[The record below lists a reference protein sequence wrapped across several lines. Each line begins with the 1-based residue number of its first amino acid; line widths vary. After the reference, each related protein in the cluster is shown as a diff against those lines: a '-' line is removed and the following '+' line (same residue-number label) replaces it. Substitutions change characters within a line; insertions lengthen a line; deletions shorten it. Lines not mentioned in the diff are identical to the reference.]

1 MQTSQLLRRWVALC
15 LLTFFLTINFVA
27 IAPAKKSPNP
37 TLAETPLIQA
47 PIQLDGRILFHVAAA
62 ASSGE
67 STKLLAPVQMR
78 VESYEKKL
86 NQIIRTGFN
95 PQTLEIV
102 AQDRGEQTIIIAR
115 DGKQLKEQKIA
126 VITEMD
132 ARIHGLSLPDFVS
145 ELTTDIRLGL
155 LQAQQRRQPTYL
167 IRQSLVSGGIALLC
181 FLITLFIAYFQK
193 RLQNKFVRR
202 CEKIEALPAQESLK
216 NFNNESEIPANK
228 QEQIGNLT
236 EQKLSLEQ
244 KQNLN
249 RLQRGI
255 LHIVQILIWLVAL
268 TIVSGFFPWTTW
280 LNLWLITK
288 WELVGTLLGIYLAIR
303 VSTVL
308 IDRLFKTWLDR
319 LSLTPTPSQRR
330 ALRLVTFSRVL
341 QGLIVYILGAIGIIL
356 ALDHLDIPIA
366 PLLAGA
372 GIIGFA
378 ISFGSQN
385 LIRDII
391 NGSLILLE
399 DQYAIGDFID
409 VGSASGLV
417 EEMNLR
423 ITQLRGLNGR
433 LSTIPNSNITTVH
446 NVSKDWAR
454 IEFTFEISYNAD
466 LTKALSVISE
476 TAETMQKDPEWQEKI
491 VDPVNLLGV
500 NDLDHHGVQILMW
513 IKTKPLQHWSV
524 GREFRRRL
532 KLAFDAENIAFG
544 IPRQSLSWENYPPI
558 FDGQK

>member
-47 PIQLDGRILFHVAAA
+47 PIQLDGRTLFHVAAA

-126 VITEMD
+126 AITEMD

-155 LQAQQRRQPTYL
+155 LQAQQRRQPAYL

-181 FLITLFIAYFQK
+181 FLLTLFIAYFQK

-216 NFNNESEIPANK
+216 NFNNEPEITANK

-244 KQNLN
+244 KQNFN

-280 LNLWLITK
+280 LHLWLITK

-476 TAETMQKDPEWQEKI
+476 TAKTMQKDPEWQEKI